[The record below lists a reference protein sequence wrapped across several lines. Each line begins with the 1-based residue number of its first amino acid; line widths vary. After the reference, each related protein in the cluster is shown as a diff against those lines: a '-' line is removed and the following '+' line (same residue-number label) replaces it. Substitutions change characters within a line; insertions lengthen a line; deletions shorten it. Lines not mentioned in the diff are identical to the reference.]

1 MYNLNLE
8 CSPEFAFVMSLQELI
23 EVLIMVLHYIFEHS
37 TNILWGGQSGEII
50 VYSQSTINACSFL
63 SHEWWVPLIKF
74 MVEPTIHVR
83 RENTYLWYSG
93 NT

>member
-37 TNILWGGQSGEII
+37 TNILWGGQTGLII
-50 VYSQSTINACSFL
+50 FRQTYS
-63 SHEWWVPLIKF
+63 HR
-74 MVEPTIHVR
+74 H
-83 RENTYLWYSG
+83 TYCKL
-93 NT
+93 